1 MNDSTDK
8 RQEKFRA
15 KMKESGKRQRTFFLS
30 DEAMDSLKQSKEE
43 FKAPSINHA
52 LEFMLT
58 KLLPPELCC
67 KQQAVVEQAQIV
79 AQHYA
84 AFSGKPEDSRQSEEK
99 LLLDALATLSQ
110 LLGKTPK

>member
-30 DEAMDSLKQSKEE
+30 DEAMDSLKKCKEE
-43 FKAPSINHA
+43 SNAPSINHA

-58 KLLPPELCC
+58 KLSTPELCC
-67 KQQAVVEQAQIV
+67 KQQAVVEQSHV
-79 AQHYA
+79 VVQHYA
-84 AFSGKPEDSRQSEEK
+84 VLLEKSEGERQSEEK
-99 LLLDALATLSQ
+99 ALFEALDALTQ
-110 LLGKTPK
+110 LLG